1 MYVFEELRQ
10 VDSEDA
16 YKDKKWY
23 ISLAKAYQK
32 KGIDIKTVLID
43 ETKTSYE
50 CAQEAMELPITS
62 ALSSLNEV
70 MDIKED

>member
-1 MYVFEELRQ
+1 MV
-10 VDSEDA
+10 
-16 YKDKKWY
+16 Y
-23 ISLAKAYQK
+23 IISKAYQK